1 MHEHLWADS
10 SPRPSTTGL
19 AQWPK
24 WPPVGPCQWRD
35 MGVPTRWS
43 SWPGQPRWH
52 DCRGLA
58 GGGLSTR
65 SSSTTPGMCGGGFS
79 VWYSST
85 APGLCEES
93 ARQGHGVRV
102 SPRRPG
108 IDGVANGGGVVR
120 LDGGEGVTV
129 GGDCSC
135 ELPVRGRGVRVAGQL
150 VIHSTGGWSPPK
162 RRWWHH
168 SERLPAKRTGLQ
180 RFGGGYKARS
190 GEVGAR
196 A

>member
-1 MHEHLWADS
+1 VGRFQPEAQHDWTGPMAKMA
-10 SPRPSTTGL
+10 PGRPMPVARHGCAHKVVIVAWPAAVARLSRARRRRVVNAVFIHNTGD
-19 AQWPK
+19 
-24 WPPVGPCQWRD
+24 VR
-35 MGVPTRWS
+35 
-43 SWPGQPRWH
+43 
-52 DCRGLA
+52 
-58 GGGLSTR
+58 
-65 SSSTTPGMCGGGFS
+65 GGFS

-93 ARQGHGVRV
+93 ARQGRGVRV
-102 SPRRPG
+102 SPRQPG

-180 RFGGGYKARS
+180 RFGGGYKAGS
-190 GEVGAR
+190 GEVGTR